1 MTTQNSIT
9 DYRSDCKQRAQDIRI
24 SGTYHPAPKGSW
36 YQTNQLSK
44 SKPIMITL
52 DKLSHLIIHN
62 MRTYTNKT
70 GKKIESGKED
80 APLFCPVSW
89 RSLDDK
95 RCISNVDKINAF
107 VLDMDSLTN
116 NDVRSVFSVL
126 DGMCYIA
133 YSSYSQGIKTGWTF
147 RIILP
152 VTRPILS
159 TEYKLFWS
167 RMQKIFPKNDI
178 QTKDP
183 SRFWF
188 FPATRVDRENNK
200 WIKHGDGNVIDVDRV
215 LHQKD
220 NEHSDTNK
228 PKPKPIASHDSVSYD
243 YNNDISGQRYKTIVV
258 PSNYPITGSDGHA
271 KPFIWYVN
279 NWDTLPKRND
289 KYQCYAPNSG
299 TLGSAFMTRTTN
311 LFGVSRYRLTC
322 VNSKKI
328 HLDCL
333 CTDNDIELQYSDNN
347 RQWRYL
353 LCVDNLLSMLSIM
366 DLNIWKCEVRQQIF
380 CDAHAVHDVF
390 ELELMNKL
398 RKKYYPGRKIDRKM
412 ISDAILLYAE
422 QRTKNTLVDYLE
434 SLVWDKKRR
443 IHNTLRKYLKCD
455 NTKLN
460 KIYSKKWMIGAVAR
474 ALQPGCKL
482 DTMIVF
488 DAPQGHGKGTF
499 IRTLAGCC
507 TITGYSWYNSSPI
520 NIGHKDG
527 QSILRTAW
535 IHEMAELSAM
545 HKKDTNVIKNF
556 LSDSTDTFR
565 RAYDKFEVKVMRS
578 STLVAS
584 VNDND
589 VQIFKD
595 KSGSRRYWYV
605 KCTGE
610 EDTLAF
616 KESNLRQERDQLWA
630 EAVHYFKDGVPWW
643 LTKAEQKLSR
653 EMNERHTV
661 IGIHDTLVTEYVQDR
676 SGSYFT
682 VADMIEEIYQG
693 RSIRPITYPNFYPN
707 LLSQLG
713 CILQNDGKRCRRN
726 EQNRSGFYYSPDDE
740 ED

>member
-1 MTTQNSIT
+1 
-9 DYRSDCKQRAQDIRI
+9 
-24 SGTYHPAPKGSW
+24 
-36 YQTNQLSK
+36 
-44 SKPIMITL
+44 
-52 DKLSHLIIHN
+52 
-62 MRTYTNKT
+62 
-70 GKKIESGKED
+70 
-80 APLFCPVSW
+80 
-89 RSLDDK
+89 
-95 RCISNVDKINAF
+95 
-107 VLDMDSLTN
+107 
-116 NDVRSVFSVL
+116 
-126 DGMCYIA
+126 
-133 YSSYSQGIKTGWTF
+133 
-147 RIILP
+147 
-152 VTRPILS
+152 
-159 TEYKLFWS
+159 
-167 RMQKIFPKNDI
+167 
-178 QTKDP
+178 
-183 SRFWF
+183 
-188 FPATRVDRENNK
+188 
-200 WIKHGDGNVIDVDRV
+200 
-215 LHQKD
+215 
-220 NEHSDTNK
+220 
-228 PKPKPIASHDSVSYD
+228 
-243 YNNDISGQRYKTIVV
+243 
-258 PSNYPITGSDGHA
+258 
-271 KPFIWYVN
+271 
-279 NWDTLPKRND
+279 
-289 KYQCYAPNSG
+289 
-299 TLGSAFMTRTTN
+299 
-311 LFGVSRYRLTC
+311 
-322 VNSKKI
+322 
-328 HLDCL
+328 
-333 CTDNDIELQYSDNN
+333 
-347 RQWRYL
+347 
-353 LCVDNLLSMLSIM
+353 
-366 DLNIWKCEVRQQIF
+366 
-380 CDAHAVHDVF
+380 
-390 ELELMNKL
+390 
-398 RKKYYPGRKIDRKM
+398 M